1 MSSAVDP
8 SIVIEFERVIGELNS
23 RWPEN
28 QIEPSL
34 TRIAYLLSILGDP
47 QDAFDVIHVA
57 GTNGKTSTSRM
68 IEGLLSEFGLTTG
81 LTTSPHLHDVRER
94 IRIYGESIDIPRF
107 VDTYNDIAPYIDM
120 TDAEL
125 EQSTGTK
132 LSYFETLT
140 AMAFAAFAEA
150 PIDVAVVEVGLGGR
164 WDATNVVKPQVA
176 VITPIG
182 LDHQSYL
189 GDTIEEIAAE
199 KAGIIKPGAV
209 VVCGYQE
216 PAALEVITARAEEVG
231 AALLLQGRDF
241 AVVDRAIAVG
251 GQVLSIKGIGG
262 TYSDII
268 IALHGQHQANNAALA
283 LAAVEAFFGA
293 GVDERQLDID
303 GTRTGL
309 AKVTSPGRMEIVRRG
324 PTIMVDAAHNP
335 HGARAL
341 TNAIADEFSFDRLIV
356 VLGMFAD
363 KDASGF
369 IEVIEPIATTL
380 IVTQAISDRALPAD
394 DLYNKVIEIVDVD
407 KVEKRQTLADAIDR
421 AIELADEANVE
432 EVSVGIL
439 VTGSVVTAAQARA
452 LLGRRS
458 A

>member
-1 MSSAVDP
+1 MDP
-8 SIVIEFERVIGELNS
+8 SIVIEYERVLAELNS

-34 TRIAYLLSILGDP
+34 TRIQYLLSILGDP
-47 QDAFDVIHVA
+47 QDSFDVVHVA
-57 GTNGKTSTSRM
+57 GTNGKTSTCRM
-68 IEGLLSEFGLTTG
+68 IEGLLSEFGLNTG

-94 IRIYGESIDIPRF
+94 IRIYGQSIDISRF
-107 VDTYNDIAPYIDM
+107 IDTFNDIEPFLAM

-125 EQSTGTK
+125 SESTGAK

-150 PIDVAVVEVGLGGR
+150 PIDVGVIETGLGGR
-164 WDATNVVKPQVA
+164 WDATNVVNPSVV

-199 KAGIIKPGAV
+199 KAGIIKPGCV

-216 PAALEVITARAEEVG
+216 PAALEIIIARAQEVG
-231 AALLLQGRDF
+231 AALLLQGKDF
-241 AVVDRAIAVG
+241 AVIDRSIAVG
-251 GQVLSIKGIGG
+251 GQVLSIRGLGGIY
-262 TYSDII
+262 TDVI

-283 LAAVEAFFGA
+283 IAAVEAFFGA
-293 GVDERQLDID
+293 GVDDRQLDLE
-303 GTRTGL
+303 GTRAGL

-341 TNAIADEFSFDRLIV
+341 VNAIADEFAFDRLIV
-356 VLGMFAD
+356 VLAMLAD
-363 KDASGF
+363 KDAEGF
-369 IEVIEPIATTL
+369 IEVIEPMASSV
-380 IVTQAISDRALPAD
+380 IVTQSISDRALPAD
-394 DLYNKVIEIVDVD
+394 DLFNKVIEIIDAD
-407 KVEKRQTLADAIDR
+407 KVDQRNSLADAIDR
-421 AIELADEANVE
+421 AIELADDANVE

-439 VTGSVVTAAQARA
+439 ITGSVVTAAQARA
-452 LLGRRS
+452 LLGKRTAS
-458 A
+458 